1 MRKSI
6 LSILLVAC
14 SSAAPAAKTG
24 EPRTASETPPV
35 IRCDGGRE
43 LDFSRQLPSGDISTL
58 SIQCTDDRVTV
69 SASTLRRLGPD
80 DLDAAPVVRETGTA
94 YVDRSLFDRVW
105 RGAFARAD
113 ERGCNRR
120 RGRATM
126 SLTLRNT
133 RAKREVTCF
142 DLDATDVVAP
152 IRAAV
157 HLAPPVVAPNADVPW
172 PYGGEYWKDEL
183 RYYSAR

>member
-14 SSAAPAAKTG
+14 SAAPAAKTG
-24 EPRTASETPPV
+24 EPQTASATPV

-58 SIQCTDDRVTV
+58 SIQCTNDRVTV
-69 SASTLRRLGPD
+69 SASTLRIGPA

-120 RGRATM
+120 RGRATT
-126 SLTLRNT
+126 SLTLRDT

-142 DLDATDVVAP
+142 DLDATDIVAP
-152 IRAAV
+152 MRAAV